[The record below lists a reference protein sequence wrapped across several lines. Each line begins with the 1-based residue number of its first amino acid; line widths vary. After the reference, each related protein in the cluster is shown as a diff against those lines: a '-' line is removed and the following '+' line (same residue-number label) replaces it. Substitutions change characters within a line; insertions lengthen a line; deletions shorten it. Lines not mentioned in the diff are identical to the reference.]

1 MIAEMFICGAFLPC
15 PRLTEYET
23 ENEKVL
29 ATSQIH
35 RNMNPRS
42 RSEGLSLALLLMG
55 ASILGTPL
63 AAPAAANSSIAE
75 VVKGNTAFAVELYQR
90 ERAKGHNLFFSPYSL
105 WTALAMTYAGA
116 RGQTEQ
122 EMARVLH
129 FGLSQAE
136 LHPAFGGLARRME
149 QIGSSNQVSLSV
161 ANSLWCQRTY
171 RLAAPFLK
179 LNADY
184 YGAEAQ
190 SVDFAGSSE
199 ATRQEINS
207 GIARKTQ
214 DKIPELLQPGQLSPD
229 TRLALC
235 NAVYFKGKWASPFAP
250 EATRSQ
256 PFFTAPG
263 EKVEIPLM
271 SQSLKVR
278 SREFNDFA
286 IFMLPYT
293 GNDLSM
299 VILLPKAVDG
309 LDALEQRLDA
319 ANLQE
324 WLAALDQAGEAR
336 AEVFLPRFK
345 LNCRLDLAKELAGMG
360 MPSAFTHSADFSGM
374 TGARDLFIG
383 DVVHQAVV
391 DVNEEG
397 TEAAAATAVGM
408 RATSIMRTAVFRVDH
423 PFVFVIRE
431 NQTGAILFLGRVA
444 DPSKPS

>member
-23 ENEKVL
+23 EDGKVL
-29 ATSQIH
+29 ATSQIR

-42 RSEGLSLALLLMG
+42 RTEGLSLAKWLMG

-63 AAPAAANSSIAE
+63 AAPAAVNSSIAD

-105 WTALAMTYAGA
+105 STALAMTYAGA

-207 GIARKTQ
+207 WIARKTQ
-214 DKIPELLQPGQLSPD
+214 DKIQELLQPGQLSPD

-271 SQSLKVR
+271 SQGVKLR

-286 IFMLPYT
+286 IFMLPYM

-319 ANLQE
+319 ANLQG

-345 LNCRLDLAKELAGMG
+345 LNCRLTWPRNWPGWEC
-360 MPSAFTHSADFSGM
+360 
-374 TGARDLFIG
+374 R
-383 DVVHQAVV
+383 
-391 DVNEEG
+391 
-397 TEAAAATAVGM
+397 
-408 RATSIMRTAVFRVDH
+408 
-423 PFVFVIRE
+423 
-431 NQTGAILFLGRVA
+431 
-444 DPSKPS
+444 